1 MIGRKIEKENL
12 KRLFYE
18 VKNEYKVIGPVRR
31 KNNFLLTEV
40 EDLSDIALDYLTTIS
55 TPKNFLIPYMEPIFA
70 FNGDEFKET
79 ITDEKI
85 AFFGL
90 HLCDVN
96 AIGRLDLVFWND
108 PYYKARREKMLV
120 IGISCKPAENC
131 FCKSTGAN
139 ILTNICDLFLK
150 AEGENYVGFSMT
162 EKGRKLLSQ
171 HYFGPETVE
180 EREVKIDYE
189 ERVHLDIYKISKKI
203 LEYYNHPLWEENSRK
218 CLACT
223 NCTLVCPLCYC
234 YDVIDETFIVPNEGL
249 RVRCWDSCLLLSFAR
264 IAGGINFRKD
274 LKARFRNV
282 YVHKFKT
289 FVDEFG
295 VPSCVGCGRCIT
307 FCPAKID
314 MLEILSKL
322 GGA

>member
-1 MIGRKIEKENL
+1 MIGKKIKKENL
-12 KRLFYE
+12 KNLFHH
-18 VKNEYKVIGPVRR
+18 VKSEYKVIAPVRR
-31 KNNFLLTEV
+31 KGSYAFIEV
-40 EDLSDIALDYLTTIS
+40 EDFSDVTLDYPITILP
-55 TPKNFLIPYMEPIFA
+55 PKNYIIPYKEPIFA
-70 FNGDEFKET
+70 LEGGEFKET
-79 ITDEKI
+79 ISDEKI

-90 HLCDVN
+90 HLCDAN

-120 IGISCKPAENC
+120 IGVSCKPDKNC

-139 ILTNICDLFLK
+139 VLTNACDLFLK
-150 AEGENYVGFSMT
+150 ADGDDFVGFSMT
-162 EKGRKLLSQ
+162 EKGRMLLSQ
-171 HYFGPETVE
+171 LYFGPETVD
-180 EREVKIDYE
+180 EREVKIEYD
-189 ERVHLDIYKISKKI
+189 ERVHIDIHKIGRRI
-203 LEYYNHPLWEENSRK
+203 LKDYNNPVWEENAKR
-218 CLACT
+218 CLGCT

-234 YDVIDETFIVPNEGL
+234 YDVIDETFIVPTEGL

-264 IAGGINFRKD
+264 VAGGLNFRKD
-274 LKARFRNV
+274 LKARYRNI
-282 YVHKFKT
+282 YIHKFKT

-314 MLEILSKL
+314 MLEILDKI